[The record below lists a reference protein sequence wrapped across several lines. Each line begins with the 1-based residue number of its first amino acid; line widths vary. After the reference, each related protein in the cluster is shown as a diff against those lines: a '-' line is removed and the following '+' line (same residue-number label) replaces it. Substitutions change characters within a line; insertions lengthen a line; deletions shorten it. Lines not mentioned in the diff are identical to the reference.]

1 MDLNHLIRMA
11 NRIGQFFEAMPDRAE
26 ALAGIAN
33 HLTKFW
39 TPVML
44 KQFGAAIEAGQA
56 PGLLPIVADAW
67 RAQGQPGKAAPNQQ
81 LDDSP
86 TG

>member
-1 MDLNHLIRMA
+1 MNLNQLIHMA

-39 TPVML
+39 TPAMRQ
-44 KQFGAAIEAGQA
+44 QFGAAIEAGQA

-67 RAQGQPGKAAPNQQ
+67 RAHGHPGQAAPAQS
-81 LDDSP
+81 LGDSP